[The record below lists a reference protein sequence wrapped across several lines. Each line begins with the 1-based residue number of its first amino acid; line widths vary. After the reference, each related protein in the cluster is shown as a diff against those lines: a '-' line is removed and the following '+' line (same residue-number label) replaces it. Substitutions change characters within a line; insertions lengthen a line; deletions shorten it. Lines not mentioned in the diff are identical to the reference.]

1 MQLLSR
7 LDPILEKLKELEA
20 NGNEKASKALK
31 SIEASLKPQKNE
43 INK

>member
-7 LDPILEKLKELEA
+7 LDLILKKLKELEA